1 MKYNVL
7 GNSNLEVS
15 AISLGVWQ
23 LGDPKYWGKVEDVE
37 GTIQV
42 ALDEGINLFDT
53 AEIYGNGKSEE
64 ALGKALGSNRDRVII
79 ASKVSESKLSA
90 DDLPTACEESLARLG
105 TDRIDL
111 YQVHWPTETSVP
123 FEETYGAM
131 TTLQQQGKI
140 RHIGVSNF
148 GRRDLAK
155 WFNTG
160 TAVSNQLGYNL
171 LFRATEYEIIPT
183 CQEHGLSVLAYMPL
197 MQGLLTGRWKIVEEI
212 PPSRRRTRHFS
223 NDRELTRH
231 GEPGQ
236 EALTMQTIDDLCSLA
251 EETGIPVA
259 DMTVGWLIKQSQ
271 VASVICGAT
280 RPDQVRRNAAT
291 ANIELP
297 NDLVSRLNEI
307 TRPLKE
313 ALGPNADMWNNQEES
328 RIS

>member
-1 MKYNVL
+1 MRHGAEPWTDLAVKLMLKYE
-7 GNSNLEVS
+7 NLFYSTS
-15 AISLGVWQ
+15 AFA
-23 LGDPKYWGKVEDVE
+23 PKYYPKAIVDFANSRGAEKIMYAGYWPMGLSLER
-37 GTIQV
+37 IF
-42 ALDEGINLFDT
+42 DE
-53 AEIYGNGKSEE
+53 
-64 ALGKALGSNRDRVII
+64 
-79 ASKVSESKLSA
+79 
-90 DDLPTACEESLARLG
+90 LP
-105 TDRIDL
+105 
-111 YQVHWPTETSVP
+111 SVP